1 MFLLGIGRNNL
12 VKVPLDKSCR
22 MDVAELEKMLEHCL
36 ENRIPVI
43 GVTVVFGTTQE
54 GAVDNLDQV
63 KVTIVIGTTQE
74 GAVDNLDQVGDTV
87 VFGTTQEG
95 AVDNLDQM
103 ALQLSLVLLRRVL

>member
-1 MFLLGIGRNNL
+1 
-12 VKVPLDKSCR
+12 

-63 KVTIVIGTTQE
+63 GV
-74 GAVDNLDQVGDTV
+74 TV
-87 VFGTTQEG
+87 VFGTTQED
-95 AVDNLDQM
+95 AVDNIIT
-103 ALQLSLVLLRRVL
+103 